1 VDVAVV
7 YGSSF
12 GDTARVAEEV
22 ARALGGLLHRRVPLH
37 DVATV
42 ELATLRGVDLL
53 VVGSSTWH
61 AGEVQADWDAV
72 LKAVA
77 LGPWTGTRVALFG
90 TGDPHGYP
98 DTFADAL
105 GILADGFAAGGA
117 ELIGAWPAAADA
129 PRASRALRG
138 DRFVGLALDA
148 DDDPAVHAEAVG
160 RWCRQLVADLAA
172 GATGRD
178 PVDLGHG
185 AARAPSASMGR

>member
-12 GDTARVAEEV
+12 GDTASVAEAV
-22 ARALGGLLHRRVPLH
+22 ALALGALLRRPVPLH

-42 ELATLRGVDLL
+42 DLATLRGADLL

-72 LKAVA
+72 LDVVA
-77 LGPWTGTRVALFG
+77 AGPWTGTRVALFG

-105 GILADGFAAGGA
+105 GILADAFAAGGA
-117 ELIGAWPAAADA
+117 ELIGAWPAPKDA
-129 PRASRALRG
+129 PRGSRAQRG
-138 DRFVGLALDA
+138 DRYVGLALDA

-160 RWCRQLVADLAA
+160 RWCRHLAA
-172 GATGRD
+172 ASSA
-178 PVDLGHG
+178 V
-185 AARAPSASMGR
+185 AA

>member
-1 VDVAVV
+1 MNVAVV

-12 GDTARVAEEV
+12 GDTAGVAEEV
-22 ARALGGLLHRRVPLH
+22 ARTLGALLDAPVALH
-37 DVATV
+37 DVARV
-42 ELATLRGVDLL
+42 DLASLRGVDLL

-72 LKAVA
+72 LGAVA

-105 GILADGFAAGGA
+105 GILAGAFASGGA
-117 ELIGAWPAAADA
+117 ESIGAWPAASDA
-129 PRASRALRG
+129 PRGSRAWRG

-148 DDDPAVHAEAVG
+148 DDDPAMHAEAVG
-160 RWCRQLVADLAA
+160 RWCRQLAVEVGAVAA
-172 GATGRD
+172 R
-178 PVDLGHG
+178 VDLGHG
-185 AARAPSASMGR
+185 AARAPSATVGS